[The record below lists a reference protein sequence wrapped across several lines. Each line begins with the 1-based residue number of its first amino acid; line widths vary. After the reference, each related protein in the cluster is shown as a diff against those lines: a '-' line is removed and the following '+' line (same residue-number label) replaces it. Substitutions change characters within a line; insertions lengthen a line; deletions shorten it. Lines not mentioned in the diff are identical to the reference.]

1 MNIPFFFFFPN
12 PSHHHHL
19 TVHVFP
25 WCRPFSPLG
34 LGMWNDDWRV
44 APTTIAL
51 TVISLITL
59 ITLFT
64 PNANG
69 IELLCNGGGGAAA
82 AAAAGADAIRRDDLV
97 GLRFDRRMLASYKSW
112 RAGWRQ

>member
-1 MNIPFFFFFPN
+1 
-12 PSHHHHL
+12 
-19 TVHVFP
+19 
-25 WCRPFSPLG
+25 
-34 LGMWNDDWRV
+34 MWNDDWRV

-69 IELLCNGGGGAAA
+69 IGLLSLHTTRGNGGGGG
-82 AAAAGADAIRRDDLV
+82 AAAGADAIRRDDLV
-97 GLRFDRRMLASYKSW
+97 GLRI
-112 RAGWRQ
+112 

>member
-1 MNIPFFFFFPN
+1 
-12 PSHHHHL
+12 
-19 TVHVFP
+19 
-25 WCRPFSPLG
+25 
-34 LGMWNDDWRV
+34 MWNDDWRV

-69 IELLCNGGGGAAA
+69 IGLLSLHTTRGNGAAAA